1 MNWSGA
7 VWLWSRNGYMQMNFM
22 TNFWR
27 HLNLHT
33 AVSWPKS
40 ITSSS
45 FHQNRGFW
53 QHLMLLKPPKIPYQ
67 NRRFLR
73 DFEDNSII
81 QRVWS
86 MIWSLIMSIDW
97 EAFVLVL
104 EQLMV
109 LQEWP
114 SSMEILHNKTPYC
127 QHAREWMLWYAQS
140 GLGQVGVFHV
150 ATRIPQNALIIWEWK
165 PWLKQL
171 LLLG

>member
-1 MNWSGA
+1 MNWRGA
-7 VWLWSRNGYMQMNFM
+7 VWLRSRNGYMQMNFM

-53 QHLMLLKPPKIPYQ
+53 KHLTLLKQYKNSKVGKIPYQ
-67 NRRFLR
+67 NKSVLT
-73 DFEDNSII
+73 DSEDNSII

-86 MIWSLIMSIDW
+86 MIWSLIISIDW

-104 EQLMV
+104 EQLTV
-109 LQEWP
+109 LKEWP
-114 SSMEILHNKTPYC
+114 SSMEMLHNQTPYC

-140 GLGQVGVFHV
+140 GLG
-150 ATRIPQNALIIWEWK
+150 
-165 PWLKQL
+165 
-171 LLLG
+171 